1 MAADAHGI
9 RAVVRAFILDRFYV
23 PDPGR
28 LADEASLLETGV
40 VDSTGVLEVIGFLEG
55 EFGIRVEN
63 DEIIPEHLDSV
74 ERLARFVRHKLDLV
88 RASPDAAPAFP
99 RCSGA

>member
-1 MAADAHGI
+1 MAPDANGI
-9 RAVVRAFILDRFYV
+9 RAIVRAFILDRFYV

-28 LADEASLLETGV
+28 LADDASLLDAGV
-40 VDSTGVLEVIGFLEG
+40 VDSTGVQEVIGFLEG

-74 ERLARFVRHKLDLV
+74 GRLTRFVQHKLHVL
-88 RASPDAAPAFP
+88 RASSGSALGSP
-99 RCSGA
+99 RRFGA

>member
-28 LADEASLLETGV
+28 LADNASLLETGV

-74 ERLARFVRHKLDLV
+74 DRLARFVQHKSNVL
-88 RASPDAAPAFP
+88 RASPDSALGSP
-99 RCSGA
+99 RRSGA

>member
-1 MAADAHGI
+1 MAADATQI

-28 LADEASLLETGV
+28 LADDASLLDAGV
-40 VDSTGVLEVIGFLEG
+40 VDSTGVQEVIGFLEG

-74 ERLARFVRHKLDLV
+74 DRLTRFVRHKVDVL
-88 RASPDAAPAFP
+88 RASPDSTPGSP
-99 RCSGA
+99 RLFGE

>member
-1 MAADAHGI
+1 MTADATQI

-23 PDPGR
+23 PDAGQ
-28 LADEASLLETGV
+28 LADDASLLDAGV
-40 VDSTGVLEVIGFLEG
+40 VDSTGVQEVIGFLEG

-74 ERLARFVRHKLDLV
+74 DRVTRFVLHKLHVL
-88 RASPDAAPAFP
+88 RASPGSALGSP
-99 RCSGA
+99 RRFGA